1 MIVVLFVQ
9 LRFCI
14 LSQIMQCFGLK
25 LVWYSHQNNNNNLLI
40 FTLVSVEVVD
50 VYLNKYA
57 SPYTTIYLGKYARY
71 LPPLCFMG
79 FKVTFQ

>member
-25 LVWYSHQNNNNNLLI
+25 LVWCSHQNNNNNLLI

-50 VYLNKYA
+50 VYLNKYP
-57 SPYTTIYLGKYARY
+57 SPYITIYLGKYAPP

-79 FKVTFQ
+79 FKVTFH